1 MKRNYE
7 AQSPTNSMLK
17 DKIGKKSTLK
27 NDLKKT
33 EVNLGSP
40 SKLMNRVMRSGL
52 PYRRKKNHE
61 TQFSINP
68 MMMDE
73 IEKKNKLKKDLK
85 QNK

>member
-27 NDLKKT
+27 NDLKKN

-40 SKLMNRVMRSGL
+40 SKLMNRVMRLGL
-52 PYRRKKNHE
+52 PHRKKKFMKLNSQS
-61 TQFSINP
+61 TQ
-68 MMMDE
+68 
-73 IEKKNKLKKDLK
+73 
-85 QNK
+85 

>member
-17 DKIGKKSTLK
+17 DKIRKKSTLK
-27 NDLKKT
+27 NDLKKMKSTWAHLLNSWT
-33 EVNLGSP
+33 ESWGQDYP
-40 SKLMNRVMRSGL
+40 IEE
-52 PYRRKKNHE
+52 KKNHE

-73 IEKKNKLKKDLK
+73 IEKKNKIKKDLK

>member
-40 SKLMNRVMRSGL
+40 SKLINRVMRSGL
-52 PYRRKKNHE
+52 PHRRKKNHE